1 MKQGLGTAELNNR
14 FKRPFK
20 SVILINV
27 QISQAFERDFD
38 VLRTRMTSEKLT
50 DESKAGADT
59 PGRLLCAAERLL
71 IERGYA
77 GMSARAVAESA
88 QVNINHFWVR

>member
-1 MKQGLGTAELNNR
+1 MKQGLGAAGLNSR

-38 VLRTRMTSEKLT
+38 VLRMRMMSEKLT
-50 DESKAGADT
+50 AESKAGADT
-59 PGRLLCAAERLL
+59 RGRLLCAAEKLL
-71 IERGYA
+71 IGRG
-77 GMSARAVAESA
+77 
-88 QVNINHFWVR
+88 

>member
-1 MKQGLGTAELNNR
+1 MDLIRLSSRKPGNQTNVSNFCLKLLLKSFVQNNCVKQGLGAAGLNSR

-38 VLRTRMTSEKLT
+38 VLRTRMMSEKLT
-50 DESKAGADT
+50 
-59 PGRLLCAAERLL
+59 
-71 IERGYA
+71 
-77 GMSARAVAESA
+77 AES
-88 QVNINHFWVR
+88 